1 MLSEMTEPIR
11 ALYELLAGNTCKCE
25 GKKGPLEDRARTF
38 LISERFNLGWERAF
52 GLRLWYAIDPEDA
65 LETAIQK
72 FAEDLES
79 GETKKPVPSFVDQKA
94 SPDGQGDQNSELGDH
109 ILWGLL
115 KLYASSKAGVS
126 APLAEIVDPKNTTG
140 NPLGSRLS
148 FQLYHLLALHFPQT
162 DRTKADQITW
172 DFATQLESKGEW
184 VWALFA
190 ILHLSNPEQRKLAI
204 QSILAHHAADIKDP
218 ELTTLTTEF
227 QIPAAW
233 IWEAKA
239 LLSRS
244 EEDAVGEVQ
253 HLLRAKNWTEAHSVL
268 CRTVGPQAVIE
279 QDYATL
285 RALLEQFQGR
295 AGIEEWRSGGQIYE
309 DFVALV
315 QPPGEEG
322 GPDRK
327 ARSELVG
334 YLVDALP
341 GMREREQQD
350 VG

>member
-1 MLSEMTEPIR
+1 M
-11 ALYELLAGNTCKCE
+11 
-25 GKKGPLEDRARTF
+25 
-38 LISERFNLGWERAF
+38 
-52 GLRLWYAIDPEDA
+52 
-65 LETAIQK
+65 
-72 FAEDLES
+72 
-79 GETKKPVPSFVDQKA
+79 
-94 SPDGQGDQNSELGDH
+94 
-109 ILWGLL
+109 
-115 KLYASSKAGVS
+115 
-126 APLAEIVDPKNTTG
+126 
-140 NPLGSRLS
+140 
-148 FQLYHLLALHFPQT
+148 
-162 DRTKADQITW
+162 
-172 DFATQLESKGEW
+172 
-184 VWALFA
+184 WALFA

-204 QSILAHHAADIKDP
+204 QSILAHHASDIKDP
-218 ELTTLTTEF
+218 EFTTLTSEF

-295 AGIEEWRSGGQIYE
+295 AGIEGWRSGGQIYE

-315 QPPGEEG
+315 QPQGEG

-334 YLVDALP
+334 YLVDTLP
-341 GMREREQQD
+341 GMREREQD
-350 VG
+350 VGFEERVAIKEMSAVVAKAALLLEGKEKEKQGVKKSRILNLPLTHEAGLERTLELGLGHYKAVMAGGK